1 MCIVKIKFSQT
12 FYLRQRTE
20 LIINTNVCHVIVVLV
35 RRNVVRVR
43 ANDLRFIETLR
54 PTITN
59 RGVEGFWLCHVIKFT
74 RSSALSVR
82 KEKVHVHFW
91 KTTKLVWQGRSMQ
104 FSLQKQSMTLRK
116 VLFTFIDD
124 CSCTKIYLC
133 SLSNRRGK

>member
-1 MCIVKIKFSQT
+1 M
-12 FYLRQRTE
+12 
-20 LIINTNVCHVIVVLV
+20 NVCHVIVVLV

-59 RGVEGFWLCHVIKFT
+59 RGVEGFWLCHAIKFT
-74 RSSALSVR
+74 RKKRKSACTFL
-82 KEKVHVHFW
+82 

-133 SLSNRRGK
+133 SLSNRRGKYLKVSSIFLF